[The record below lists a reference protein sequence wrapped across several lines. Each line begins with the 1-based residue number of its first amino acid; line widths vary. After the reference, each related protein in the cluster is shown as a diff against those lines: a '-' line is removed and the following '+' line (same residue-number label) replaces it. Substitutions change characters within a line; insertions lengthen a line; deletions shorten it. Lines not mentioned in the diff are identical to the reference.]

1 MSGAVRAV
9 GDRLAKAGSGVL
21 AGWVR
26 FWFRPMS
33 MYPLGVLRIFFGT
46 IVFLWAWSLLPGLSS
61 LIGPHSVLA
70 DPNRGGPLTWTLLSV
85 FNTDT
90 AVLILWAVLVIGS
103 AALVLGWHSRLAA
116 LVVFVAIVSFER
128 RQPWIFNAG
137 DGMLRI
143 ESLFLLL
150 APAGAALSLD
160 QRRRTGAFFSAED
173 RAPWALRLF
182 QIQLSIVYLAT
193 VWDKVRGDTWNAGT
207 AVSYSLRLL
216 DLQNFV
222 APEWLVMNPLLM
234 NLAAWGT
241 LAIELGIGMFVWHR
255 KARPWVLAAGVV
267 LHLTILLSIAVG
279 FFSFAVFVLYLSFLS
294 PETARRGA
302 EWMRGRLRRRPPP
315 DPAEGDVLTVEVP
328 EETVKTPTSP

>member
-1 MSGAVRAV
+1 MSGALSAV
-9 GDRLAKAGSGVL
+9 GDRLGKAGGTLL
-21 AGWVR
+21 AGWTR

-33 MYPLGVLRIFFGT
+33 MYPLGVLRIFFGV
-46 IVFLWAWSLLPGLSS
+46 IVFLWALSLLPWRSA
-61 LIGPHSVLA
+61 LIGPNSVLPA
-70 DPNRGGPLTWTLLSV
+70 PWPGNPMTWTLLSV
-85 FNTDT
+85 FNTD
-90 AVLILWAVLVIGS
+90 AAVLVFVAVLLVAS
-103 AALVLGWHSRLAA
+103 AALTVGWHSRLAA
-116 LVVFVAIVSFER
+116 LIVFVVIVSFER

-150 APAGAALSLD
+150 APSGAALSLD
-160 QRRRTGAFFSAED
+160 QRRKTGSFFHAED

-182 QIQLSIVYLAT
+182 QIQLSIVYIAT

-222 APEWLVMNPLLM
+222 TPEWLVMNPVLM

-241 LAIELGIGMFVWHR
+241 LVVELGIGLFVWNR
-255 KARPWVLAAGVV
+255 RARPWLLGVGVV
-267 LHLTILLSIAVG
+267 LHLSILATIAVG

-294 PETARRGA
+294 PQTARRGS
-302 EWMRGRLRRRPPP
+302 EWIRGRLRRRPPP
-315 DPAEGDVLTVEVP
+315 APAEEDVVP
-328 EETVKTPTSP
+328 AETVRT

>member
-1 MSGAVRAV
+1 MSGALGAV
-9 GDRLAKAGSGVL
+9 GDRLGKAGGTLL
-21 AGWVR
+21 AGWTR

-33 MYPLGVLRIFFGT
+33 MYPLGVLRIFFGV
-46 IVFLWAWSLLPGLSS
+46 IVFLWALSLLPWRGA
-61 LIGPHSVLA
+61 LIGPNSVLPA
-70 DPNRGGPLTWTLLSV
+70 PWPGNPMTWTLLSV
-85 FNTDT
+85 FNTD
-90 AVLILWAVLVIGS
+90 AAVLVFVAVLLVAS
-103 AALVLGWHSRLAA
+103 AALTVGWHSRLAA
-116 LVVFVAIVSFER
+116 LIVFVVIVSFER

-150 APAGAALSLD
+150 APSGAALSLD
-160 QRRRTGAFFSAED
+160 QRRKTGSFFDAED

-182 QIQLSIVYLAT
+182 QIQLSIVYIAT

-222 APEWLVMNPLLM
+222 TPEWLVMNSVLM

-241 LAIELGIGMFVWHR
+241 LVVELGIGLFVWNR
-255 KARPWVLAAGVV
+255 RARPWLLGVGVV
-267 LHLTILLSIAVG
+267 LHLSILATIAVG

-294 PETARRGA
+294 PQTARRGS
-302 EWMRGRLRRRPPP
+302 EWIRGRLRRRPPP
-315 DPAEGDVLTVEVP
+315 APAEEDVVP
-328 EETVKTPTSP
+328 AETVRT

>member
-1 MSGAVRAV
+1 MSGALSAA
-9 GDRLAKAGSGVL
+9 GDRLGKAGGTVL
-21 AGWVR
+21 AAWTK

-33 MYPLGVLRIFFGT
+33 MYPLGVLRIFFGV
-46 IVFLWAWSLLPGLSS
+46 IVFLWALSLLPWLSS
-61 LIGPHSVLA
+61 LIGPHSVL
-70 DPNRGGPLTWTLLSV
+70 PTPWSGNPMTWTLLSV
-85 FNTDT
+85 VNTD
-90 AVLILWAVLVIGS
+90 AAVLVFVVVLLVAS
-103 AALVLGWHSRLAA
+103 VALTVGWHSRLAA
-116 LVVFVAIVSFER
+116 LVVFVVIASFER

-150 APAGAALSLD
+150 APSGAALSLD
-160 QRRRTGAFFSAED
+160 QRRKTGSFFNAED

-182 QIQLSIVYLAT
+182 QIQLSIVYIAT

-222 APEWLVMNPLLM
+222 TPDWLVMNPALM

-241 LAIELGIGMFVWHR
+241 LVVELGLGLFVWNR
-255 KARPWVLAAGVV
+255 RARPWLLGVGVV
-267 LHLTILLSIAVG
+267 LHLSILATIAVG

-294 PETARRGA
+294 PEAARRGV
-302 EWMRGRLRRRPPP
+302 EWIRGKLRRRASPE
-315 DPAEGDVLTVEVP
+315 PAVD
-328 EETVKTPTSP
+328 EEEEIVQAEAVKT